1 MVVSQCS
8 ALITVFFGDLL
19 SVQTDGIIPKAAG
32 PPQPQ
37 IEAICG
43 SCKETLIADR
53 DNMIIATLP
62 MKK

>member
-8 ALITVFFGDLL
+8 ALITVYFGDLL

-43 SCKETLIADR
+43 SCKEVLIADR
-53 DNMIIATLP
+53 DTMIIATLP
-62 MKK
+62 DKK

>member
-1 MVVSQCS
+1 M
-8 ALITVFFGDLL
+8 ITVYFGDLL
-19 SVQTDGIIPKAAG
+19 SVQTDGIIPKASG

-53 DNMIIATLP
+53 DQMIIATLP
-62 MKK
+62 KKV

>member
-1 MVVSQCS
+1 MLWSDSEPAS
-8 ALITVFFGDLL
+8 AVARVGLGLGL
-19 SVQTDGIIPKAAG
+19 RRASG

-53 DNMIIATLP
+53 DAMIIATLP
-62 MKK
+62 DK

>member
-1 MVVSQCS
+1 M
-8 ALITVFFGDLL
+8 ITVYFGDLL
-19 SVQTDGIIPKAAG
+19 SVQTDGIIPKASG

-53 DNMIIATLP
+53 EKMVVSTLP
-62 MKK
+62 KKV